1 MAQTVAMNT
10 AAPMPSMPPG
20 LPTLLKNARRIAVL
34 TGAGI
39 SAESGIPTFRGT
51 RNGLWARFDPTEL
64 ATPGAFLRDPPLVW
78 AWYAWRTQV
87 VTRAQPNAGHRA
99 LAQLVRRP
107 GVERV
112 SVVTQNVDD
121 LHERAGSEDVVHLH
135 GSLFTPR
142 CFDCGLPHRMEDAES
157 APWSAEPVERLEPP
171 RCVRCGGRIRPGVVW
186 FGEALPQGPW
196 RRAMA
201 AVTEADL
208 LLVVGTS
215 GVVQP
220 AAGLADLARD
230 RGRPVV
236 VINPDAMAGMAP
248 GDVHWRATAAQAL
261 PLLLRTCSAA
271 EQEDQRRP

>member
-1 MAQTVAMNT
+1 MAQTVAMNP
-10 AAPMPSMPPG
+10 AAPMPSMPPE
-20 LPTLLKNARRIAVL
+20 LPALLKGARRIAVL
-34 TGAGI
+34 TGAGM
-39 SAESGIPTFRGT
+39 SAESGIPTFRGA

-135 GSLFTPR
+135 GSLFAPG
-142 CFDCGLPHRMEDAES
+142 CFDCGLPHRTDAT
-157 APWSAEPVERLEPP
+157 APTTDAVERLEPP
-171 RCVRCGGRIRPGVVW
+171 RCPRCGGRIRPGVVW

-201 AVTEADL
+201 AVGDADL

-220 AAGLADLARD
+220 AAGLAGLARD

-236 VINPDAMAGMAP
+236 VINPDDMAGTAP
-248 GDVHWRATAAQAL
+248 GDLHWRATAAQAL
-261 PLLLRTCSAA
+261 PALLLA
-271 EQEDQRRP
+271 